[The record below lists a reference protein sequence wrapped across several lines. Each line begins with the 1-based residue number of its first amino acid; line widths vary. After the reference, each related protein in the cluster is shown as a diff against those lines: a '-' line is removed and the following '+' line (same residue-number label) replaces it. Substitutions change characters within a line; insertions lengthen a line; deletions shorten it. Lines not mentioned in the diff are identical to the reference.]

1 MKSIDVC
8 LTHDQ
13 LNNYNHIGKVVV
25 IIDVLRATS
34 TINTIL
40 YHGAKLVKPVKT
52 LEECKKL
59 KDENYIIMAERM
71 GKKVEGFD
79 YGNSPTKINRNQIK
93 GCKVAIAT
101 SNGTK
106 AIIKTKGSKIS
117 LIASFLN
124 ISKVINFINKESED
138 TLLVCSGWQGSANLE
153 ATLCAGGIIS
163 GLNDYNKISDI
174 ALIAKK
180 LYKSSKNNILEE
192 MMKSSHAKRLSRY
205 DNILDIEFCSKLNTQ
220 PIIPILKDDFLTL
233 M

>member
-1 MKSIDVC
+1 MKFIDVC
-8 LTHDQ
+8 LTHEQ
-13 LNNYNHIGKVVV
+13 LNNYDHVGKVVI

-40 YHGAKLVKPVKT
+40 YQGAKLVKPVES

-59 KDENYIIMAERM
+59 KDENYIIMGERM

-79 YGNSPTKINRNQIK
+79 YGNSPTKIKKNQLK
-93 GCKVAIAT
+93 GSKVAITT

-138 TLLVCSGWQGSANLE
+138 TLLVCSGWQGSPNLE
-153 ATLCAGGIIS
+153 DTLCAGGIIS
-163 GLNDYNKISDI
+163 GLNDYNTISD
-174 ALIAKK
+174 AAHIAKK
-180 LYKSSKNNILEE
+180 LYESSKNNILKE
-192 MMKSSHAKRLSRY
+192 MMKSSHAKRLSSY
-205 DNILDIEFCSKLNTQ
+205 DNILDIEFCSKLDTQ
-220 PIIPILKDDFLTL
+220 PIIPILKEDFLTL
-233 M
+233 L

>member
-1 MKSIDVC
+1 MKFIDVC
-8 LTHDQ
+8 LTHEQ
-13 LNNYNHIGKVVV
+13 LNNYDHVGKVVV

-40 YHGAKLVKPVKT
+40 YQGAKLVKPVES

-59 KDENYIIMAERM
+59 KDEKYIIMAERM

-79 YGNSPTKINRNQIK
+79 YGNSPTKIKKNQLK
-93 GCKVAIAT
+93 GSKVAITT

-138 TLLVCSGWQGSANLE
+138 TLLVCSGWQGSPNLE
-153 ATLCAGGIIS
+153 DTLCAGGIIS
-163 GLNDYNKISDI
+163 GLNDYNTISD
-174 ALIAKK
+174 AAHIAKK
-180 LYKSSKNNILEE
+180 LYESSKNNILKE
-192 MMKSSHAKRLSRY
+192 MMKSSHAKRLSSY

-220 PIIPILKDDFLTL
+220 PIIPILKENFLTL
-233 M
+233 L

>member
-1 MKSIDVC
+1 MKSIDIC
-8 LTHDQ
+8 LTHEQ
-13 LNNYNHIGKVVV
+13 LNNYDHVGKVVV

-40 YHGAKLVKPVKT
+40 YQGAKLVKPVES

-59 KDENYIIMAERM
+59 KDEKYIIMAERM

-79 YGNSPTKINRNQIK
+79 YGNSPTKIKKNQLK
-93 GCKVAIAT
+93 GCKVAITT

-106 AIIKTKGSKIS
+106 AIIKTKGSKFS

-124 ISKVINFINKESED
+124 ISKVINFINEESED

-153 ATLCAGGIIS
+153 DTLCAGGIIS
-163 GLNDYNKISDI
+163 GLNDYNTISDV

-180 LYKSSKNNILEE
+180 LYESSKNNILKE
-192 MMKSSHAKRLSRY
+192 MMKSSHAKRLSSY

-220 PIIPILKDDFLTL
+220 PIIPILKENFLTL
-233 M
+233 L